1 MLYMKQVI
9 TLRYVLLVAI
19 AVTATWMLHEFAHW
33 ATGEYLGYDMV
44 LTLNKSYPVSQQY
57 KMPLD
62 YQFVTIAGPLV
73 TIVEAIIVYILLTGK
88 RSIYLFAVLLA
99 CFYMRLMAMGMSFS
113 NPNDEARFGLYMG
126 WGKFTVPVIVNAFLL
141 LLVYNVVKQHRFKT
155 SFIAI
160 TFALII
166 LFSSVIILSDQY
178 FKIRLL

>member
-1 MLYMKQVI
+1 MHMKQAI
-9 TLRYVLLVAI
+9 TLRYVLFVAI
-19 AVTATWMLHEFAHW
+19 IVAATWLLHEFAHW

-73 TIVEAIIVYILLTGK
+73 TIIEALVAYVLLTGK
-88 RSIYLFAVLLA
+88 RNIYLFAILLT
-99 CFYMRLMAMGMSFS
+99 CFYMRLMAMGMSFI

-126 WGKFTVPVIVNAFLL
+126 VGKFTVPVIVNAFLL

-160 TFALII
+160 TFAMII

-178 FKIRLL
+178 FRIWLL